1 LGNGLNKTKG
11 KKMTTVTLESVMQIA
26 THPLL
31 QASIHFGRV
40 GHGTKVHII
49 RKTSDLPGCTHTL
62 CGAETSRTSMR
73 RSSYAYTIRETEVP
87 ASTVCG
93 RCLKTES
100 EVA

>member
-1 LGNGLNKTKG
+1 
-11 KKMTTVTLESVMQIA
+11 MTTVTLESVMEIA
-26 THPLL
+26 KSRSTEV
-31 QASIHFGRV
+31 SIHFGRV

-49 RKTSDLPGCTHTL
+49 RKYSDLPGNTHTL